1 MLSAS
6 PIVEQLIA
14 NPMSRLRGEFRIL
27 GLSSLAFSDAPTAL
41 IAPILI
47 YPGKA
52 WAIFSRLFGPYPE
65 ALGFLKALLRR

>member
-27 GLSSLAFSDAPTAL
+27 GVELACLFRRRYSADRAYSDLP
-41 IAPILI
+41 
-47 YPGKA
+47 
-52 WAIFSRLFGPYPE
+52 R
-65 ALGFLKALLRR
+65 